1 MKKLQIIRT
10 SFSRISLVDKF
21 LLLFLFLF
29 LAQIAYALFT
39 KTESSE
45 LINSIDIIIRTFASA
60 VFGYFLSGRFSDTL
74 PRSNMIPAISQTTAQ
89 TATQADTS
97 APSSVRNKIGFS
109 DLPSDKVLPGTTDL
123 RTVSAPADHTFQT
136 IIVSSV
142 GLISLIILLI
152 LRNTSSVTDAI
163 IAPLTQ
169 LRDMLSSSIGFL
181 IGHKSQNNGS
191 P

>member
-74 PRSNMIPAISQTTAQ
+74 PRSNMIPAISQT
-89 TATQADTS
+89 ATQADTA

-109 DLPSDKVLPGTTDL
+109 DLPSDKALPGNTEL

-136 IIVSSV
+136 IIVASV

-152 LRNTSSVTDAI
+152 LRNTYTVTDTM

-191 P
+191 S

>member
-1 MKKLQIIRT
+1 MKKLQKIRT

-29 LAQIAYALFT
+29 LVQIAYGLFT
-39 KTESSE
+39 KTESSA
-45 LINSIDIIIRTFASA
+45 LINSVDVIIRTFASA

-74 PRSNMIPAISQTTAQ
+74 PRGSTIPAISQNAMQ
-89 TATQADTS
+89 TDPA

-109 DLPSDKVLPGTTDL
+109 DLSADKTLSANTAL
-123 RTVSAPADHTFQT
+123 RTVSAPADHTFQ
-136 IIVSSV
+136 IVIVASV

-152 LRNTSSVTDAI
+152 LRNTSSVTDVM

-169 LRDMLSSSIGFL
+169 RRDMLSSSIGFL
-181 IGHKSQNNGS
+181 VGHKSQDSGS
-191 P
+191 

>member
-60 VFGYFLSGRFSDTL
+60 MFGYFLSGRFSDTL

-97 APSSVRNKIGFS
+97 APSSV
-109 DLPSDKVLPGTTDL
+109 
-123 RTVSAPADHTFQT
+123 
-136 IIVSSV
+136 

-152 LRNTSSVTDAI
+152 LRNTSSVTDAM

>member
-1 MKKLQIIRT
+1 MKKLQKIKI

-21 LLLFLFLF
+21 LLLFLFLL
-29 LAQIAYALFT
+29 LAQIAYGMFT
-39 KTESSE
+39 KTESSAQ
-45 LINSIDIIIRTFASA
+45 INSIDVVIRTFASA

-74 PRSNMIPAISQTTAQ
+74 PRGNTIPAISQNTTQ
-89 TATQADTS
+89 TDPA

-109 DLPSDKVLPGTTDL
+109 DLSPDKELSVDTDL

-136 IIVSSV
+136 VIVASV

-152 LRNTSSVTDAI
+152 LRNTSTVTDTM

-181 IGHKSQNNGS
+181 IGHKN
-191 P
+191 